1 MRTWLRLICVLLV
14 GLWAASAR
22 AADRALNLAATASVA
37 DSGLLDAL
45 LPELEKDTGVKVRV
59 IAVPSATAL
68 RMAGDGRADVVL
80 CDDPAAE
87 EALLR
92 SHALLARHPLM
103 EDFDLIVGP
112 PDDPAKALEATS
124 GVDAFRRMAAAKV
137 AYIGRADDSAQN
149 ARESLLLEAAGLDA
163 TTGWPGFTSTK
174 AGLAQVLLEAGQKK
188 AYALSDLSTFLMFQ
202 KRTGL
207 ARISRADD
215 DLRNVYALLTVNPEK
230 FPGKIEIAS
239 ANQLVEW
246 FLRATTARKIADFGQ
261 RKYDE
266 PLYRP
271 LNLDSD

>member
-14 GLWAASAR
+14 GLSAASAR
-22 AADRALNLAATASVA
+22 AADRHLRLATTASVA
-37 DSGLLDAL
+37 DSGLLEAL
-45 LPELEKDTGVKVRV
+45 LPEFTKEANVTVRV

-68 RMAGDGRADVVL
+68 RLASEGRADVVL
-80 CDDPAAE
+80 CDDPASE

-92 SHALLARHPLM
+92 SHVLLARHPLM
-103 EDFDLIVGP
+103 EDFDLLVGP
-112 PDDPAKALEATS
+112 PDDPAKAREATS
-124 GVDAFRRMAAAKV
+124 GTDAFRRMAAAKA
-137 AYIGRADDSAQN
+137 AYVGRGDDSAQH
-149 ARESLLLEAAGLDA
+149 AREQLLLQAAGLDA
-163 TTGWPGFTSTK
+163 TTGWPGFTRSK

-188 AYALSDLSTFLMFQ
+188 GYALSDLSTFLMFQ

-215 DLRNVYALLTVNPEK
+215 DLRNVYALVTVNPEK
-230 FPGKIEIAS
+230 FPGKIEVAT

-246 FLRATTARKIADFGQ
+246 FLRATTSRKIAEFGQ
-261 RKYDE
+261 RKFDE